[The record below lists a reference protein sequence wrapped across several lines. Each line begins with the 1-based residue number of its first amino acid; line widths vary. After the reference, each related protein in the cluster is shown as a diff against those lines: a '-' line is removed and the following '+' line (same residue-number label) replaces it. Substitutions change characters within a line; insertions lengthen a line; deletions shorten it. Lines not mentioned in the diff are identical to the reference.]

1 MEAKYNKVKDT
12 ENKEISDKLIENS
25 SIENTE
31 IISKAKAKSN
41 ILKLLIVIVLIA
53 LVTVFVYYNNTHLV
67 VTEYSYTNAKLPES
81 IDGYCIVQISD
92 LHNANFGRDNEKL
105 LEKIR
110 ICNPDIIVITG
121 DMVDCSGHTNIP
133 IALSFATAATD
144 ICPVYYITGNHEYYL
159 SEEQRNTFLSG
170 LEASGVII
178 LNSESIELIEGVRL
192 IGLDD
197 NDLFHDFSNLVA
209 TDEFNIVLAH
219 EPQRIKNYASSNAD
233 LVFSGHAHG
242 GQIRLPIIGGLA
254 APDQGLNPEYSEGLI
269 HYNNTDMII
278 SRGLGNSAFPF
289 RIFNYPE
296 IVCVRFTK

>member
-1 MEAKYNKVKDT
+1 MKAKYNKVKDT
-12 ENKEISDKLIENS
+12 ENKENLNEIKENNEITNKSESKLN
-25 SIENTE
+25 
-31 IISKAKAKSN
+31 A
-41 ILKLLIVIVLIA
+41 LKILIVIAVIA
-53 LVTVFVYYNNTHLV
+53 LLTVFVYYNNTHLV
-67 VTEYSYTNAKLPES
+67 ITEYDYTNAKLPES

-92 LHNANFGRDNEKL
+92 LHNAKFGKDNEKL

-110 ICNPDIIVITG
+110 ICSPDIIVITG

-133 IALSFATAATD
+133 IALSFASAATD
-144 ICPVYYITGNHEYYL
+144 ICPVFYITGNHEYYL

-170 LEASGVII
+170 LMASGVII
-178 LNSESIELIEGVRL
+178 LNSESIELVEGVRL

-209 TDEFNIVLAH
+209 TEEFNIVLAH

-254 APDQGLNPEYSEGLI
+254 APDQGFNPEYSEGLI

>member
-1 MEAKYNKVKDT
+1 MKAKYNKVKDT
-12 ENKEISDKLIENS
+12 ENKENLNEIKENNEITNKSKSKLN
-25 SIENTE
+25 
-31 IISKAKAKSN
+31 A
-41 ILKLLIVIVLIA
+41 LKILIVIAVIA
-53 LVTVFVYYNNTHLV
+53 LLTVFVYYNNTHLV
-67 VTEYSYTNAKLPES
+67 ITEYDYTNAKLPES

-92 LHNANFGRDNEKL
+92 LHNAKFGKDNEKL

-110 ICNPDIIVITG
+110 ICSPDIIVITG

-133 IALSFATAATD
+133 IALSFASAATD

-170 LEASGVII
+170 LMASGVII
-178 LNSESIELIEGVRL
+178 LNSESLELVEGVRL

-209 TDEFNIVLAH
+209 TEEFNIVLAH

-254 APDQGLNPEYSEGLI
+254 APDQGFNPEYSEGLI

>member
-1 MEAKYNKVKDT
+1 MKAKYNKVKDT
-12 ENKEISDKLIENS
+12 ENKENLNEIKENNEITNKSKSKLN
-25 SIENTE
+25 
-31 IISKAKAKSN
+31 A
-41 ILKLLIVIVLIA
+41 LKILIVIAVIA
-53 LVTVFVYYNNTHLV
+53 LLTVFVYYNNTHLV
-67 VTEYSYTNAKLPES
+67 ITEYDYTNVKLPES

-92 LHNANFGRDNEKL
+92 LHNAKFGKDNDKL

-110 ICNPDIIVITG
+110 ICSPDIIVITG

-133 IALSFATAATD
+133 IALSFASAATD

-170 LEASGVII
+170 LMASGVII
-178 LNSESIELIEGVRL
+178 LNSESIELVEGVRL

-209 TDEFNIVLAH
+209 TEEFNIVLAH

-254 APDQGLNPEYSEGLI
+254 APDQGFNPEYSEGLI

>member
-1 MEAKYNKVKDT
+1 MKAKYNKVKDT
-12 ENKEISDKLIENS
+12 ENKENLNEIKEN
-25 SIENTE
+25 NE
-31 IISKAKAKSN
+31 ITNKSKAKLIA
-41 ILKLLIVIVLIA
+41 LKILIVIAVIA
-53 LVTVFVYYNNTHLV
+53 LLTVFVYYNNTHLV
-67 VTEYSYTNAKLPES
+67 ITEYDYTNAKLPES

-92 LHNANFGRDNEKL
+92 LHNAKFGKDNEKL

-110 ICNPDIIVITG
+110 ICSPDIIVITG

-133 IALSFATAATD
+133 IALSFASAATD

-170 LEASGVII
+170 LMASGVII
-178 LNSESIELIEGVRL
+178 LNSESIELVEGVRL

-197 NDLFHDFSNLVA
+197 NDLFHDFSNLIA
-209 TDEFNIVLAH
+209 TEEFNIVLAH

-254 APDQGLNPEYSEGLI
+254 APDQGFNPEYSEGLI

>member
-1 MEAKYNKVKDT
+1 MKAKYNKVKDT
-12 ENKEISDKLIENS
+12 ENKENLNEIKENNEITNKSKSKLN
-25 SIENTE
+25 
-31 IISKAKAKSN
+31 A
-41 ILKLLIVIVLIA
+41 LKILIVIAVIA
-53 LVTVFVYYNNTHLV
+53 LLTVFVYYNNTHLV
-67 VTEYSYTNAKLPES
+67 ITEYDYTNAKLPES

-92 LHNANFGRDNEKL
+92 LHNAKFGKDNEKL
-105 LEKIR
+105 LEKIK
-110 ICNPDIIVITG
+110 ICSPDIIVITG

-133 IALSFATAATD
+133 IALSFASAATD

-170 LEASGVII
+170 LMASGVII
-178 LNSESIELIEGVRL
+178 LNSESIELVEGVRL

-209 TDEFNIVLAH
+209 TEEFNIVLAH

-254 APDQGLNPEYSEGLI
+254 APDQGFNPEYSEGLI

>member
-1 MEAKYNKVKDT
+1 MKAKYNKVKDT
-12 ENKEISDKLIENS
+12 ENKENLNEIKENNEITNKSKSKLN
-25 SIENTE
+25 
-31 IISKAKAKSN
+31 A
-41 ILKLLIVIVLIA
+41 LKILIVIAVIA
-53 LVTVFVYYNNTHLV
+53 LLTVFVYYNNTHLV
-67 VTEYSYTNAKLPES
+67 ITEYDYTNAKLPES

-92 LHNANFGRDNEKL
+92 LHNAKFGKDNEKL

-110 ICNPDIIVITG
+110 ICSPDIIVITG

-133 IALSFATAATD
+133 IALSFASAATD

-170 LEASGVII
+170 LMASGVII
-178 LNSESIELIEGVRL
+178 LNSESIELVEGVRL

-197 NDLFHDFSNLVA
+197 NDLFHDFSNLIA
-209 TDEFNIVLAH
+209 TEEFNIVLAH

-254 APDQGLNPEYSEGLI
+254 APDQGFNPEYSEGLI

>member
-1 MEAKYNKVKDT
+1 MKAKYNKVKDT
-12 ENKEISDKLIENS
+12 ENKENLNEIKENNEITIKSKSKLN
-25 SIENTE
+25 
-31 IISKAKAKSN
+31 A
-41 ILKLLIVIVLIA
+41 LKILIVIAVIA
-53 LVTVFVYYNNTHLV
+53 LLTVFVYYNNTHLV
-67 VTEYSYTNAKLPES
+67 ITEYDYTNAKLPES

-92 LHNANFGRDNEKL
+92 LHNAKFGKDNEKL

-110 ICNPDIIVITG
+110 ICSPDIIVITG

-133 IALSFATAATD
+133 IALSFASAATD

-170 LEASGVII
+170 LMASGVII
-178 LNSESIELIEGVRL
+178 LNSESLELVEGVRL

-209 TDEFNIVLAH
+209 TEEFNIVLAH

-254 APDQGLNPEYSEGLI
+254 APDQGFNPEYSEGLI

>member
-1 MEAKYNKVKDT
+1 MKAKYNKVKDT
-12 ENKEISDKLIENS
+12 ENKENLNEIKENNEITNKSKSKLI
-25 SIENTE
+25 
-31 IISKAKAKSN
+31 A
-41 ILKLLIVIVLIA
+41 LKILIVIAVIA
-53 LVTVFVYYNNTHLV
+53 LLTVFVYYNNTHLV
-67 VTEYSYTNAKLPES
+67 ITEYDYTNAKLPES

-92 LHNANFGRDNEKL
+92 LHNAKFGKDNEKL

-110 ICNPDIIVITG
+110 ICSPDIIVITG

-133 IALSFATAATD
+133 IALSFASAATD

-170 LEASGVII
+170 LMASGVII
-178 LNSESIELIEGVRL
+178 LNSESIELVEGVRL

-197 NDLFHDFSNLVA
+197 NDLFHDFSNLIA
-209 TDEFNIVLAH
+209 TEEFNIVLAH

-254 APDQGLNPEYSEGLI
+254 APDQGFNPEYSEGLI

>member
-1 MEAKYNKVKDT
+1 MKAKYNKVKDT
-12 ENKEISDKLIENS
+12 ENKENLNEIKENNEITNKSESKLN
-25 SIENTE
+25 
-31 IISKAKAKSN
+31 A
-41 ILKLLIVIVLIA
+41 LKILIVIAVIA
-53 LVTVFVYYNNTHLV
+53 LLTVFVYYNNTHLV
-67 VTEYSYTNAKLPES
+67 ITEYDYTNAKLPES

-92 LHNANFGRDNEKL
+92 LHNAKFGKDNEKL

-170 LEASGVII
+170 LMASGVII
-178 LNSESIELIEGVRL
+178 LNSESIELVEGVRL

-209 TDEFNIVLAH
+209 TEEFNIVLAH

-254 APDQGLNPEYSEGLI
+254 APDQGFNPEYSEGLI

>member
-1 MEAKYNKVKDT
+1 MKAKYNKVKDT
-12 ENKEISDKLIENS
+12 ENKENLNEIKENNEITNKSKSKLI
-25 SIENTE
+25 
-31 IISKAKAKSN
+31 A
-41 ILKLLIVIVLIA
+41 LKILIVIAVIA
-53 LVTVFVYYNNTHLV
+53 LLTVFVYYNNTHLV
-67 VTEYSYTNAKLPES
+67 ITEYDYTNAKLPES

-92 LHNANFGRDNEKL
+92 LHNAKFGKDNEKL

-110 ICNPDIIVITG
+110 ICSPDIIVITG

-133 IALSFATAATD
+133 IALSFASAATD

-170 LEASGVII
+170 LMASGVII
-178 LNSESIELIEGVRL
+178 LNSESIELVEGVRL

-209 TDEFNIVLAH
+209 TEEFNIVLAH

-254 APDQGLNPEYSEGLI
+254 APDQGFNPEYSEGLI

>member
-1 MEAKYNKVKDT
+1 MKAKYNKVKDT
-12 ENKEISDKLIENS
+12 ENKENLNEIKENNEITNKSESKLN
-25 SIENTE
+25 
-31 IISKAKAKSN
+31 A
-41 ILKLLIVIVLIA
+41 LKILIVIAVIA
-53 LVTVFVYYNNTHLV
+53 LLTVFVYYNNTHLV
-67 VTEYSYTNAKLPES
+67 ITEYDYTNAKLPEG

-92 LHNANFGRDNEKL
+92 LHNAKFGKDNEKL

-110 ICNPDIIVITG
+110 ICSPDIIVITG

-133 IALSFATAATD
+133 IALSFASAATD

-170 LEASGVII
+170 LMASGVII
-178 LNSESIELIEGVRL
+178 LNSESLELVEGVRL

-209 TDEFNIVLAH
+209 TEEFNIVLAH

-254 APDQGLNPEYSEGLI
+254 APDQGFNPEYSEGLI